1 MKIVQLTPGTGS
13 FFCGSCVRDNAL
25 VTALRRLGHDALS
38 VPLYLPHLVD
48 EADASSGAPL
58 FFGGVNVYL
67 QQHLG
72 LFRKTPAWID
82 RLFDARALLGLAAK
96 RAGMTSMQEVGAMT
110 VSMLRGEA
118 GNQAKEL
125 EKLVA
130 WLAEEKPDVVCLSN
144 ALLAGMARRIRRDAK
159 APVVC
164 TLQGE
169 DYFLDGMPEPHRG
182 EAWALLR
189 ERAAEIDA
197 FIPVSR
203 YYGEVMTRRLGL
215 DAGRVRPVWNGIA
228 LDGYAP
234 AEQAPDP
241 PAVGFL
247 ARLNPLKGLETLVE
261 AFILLRRSGRAGPVR
276 LRVAGSMT
284 KEDAVYVRAQRRCL
298 AAAGLAGDAEFLPN
312 LDRAGK
318 LAFLRSLSVLSVPAT
333 YGESFGLYVIES
345 LASGVPVVQPRCAA
359 FPELIEATG
368 GGILVEPGDPKAL
381 AEGLE
386 AMLLDPAR
394 ARAMGEK
401 GREAV
406 RDLFIVDRMAYEV
419 AGVLEDVRGRAPG
432 GGSSSKG
439 GAS

>member
-25 VTALRRLGHDALS
+25 VAALRRLGHDALS

-48 EADASSGAPL
+48 EADASAGAPL

-67 QQHLG
+67 QQHSA
-72 LFRKTPAWID
+72 LFRKSPAWVD
-82 RLFDARALLGLAAK
+82 RLFDSRLLLDMAAK
-96 RAGMTSMQEVGAMT
+96 RAGMTDMKEVGAMT
-110 VSMLRGEA
+110 VSMLRGED

-130 WLAEEKPDVVCLSN
+130 WLAEERPDVVCLSN
-144 ALLAGMARRIRRDAK
+144 ALLAGMARRIRREAK
-159 APVVC
+159 APVAC

-169 DYFLDGMPEPHRG
+169 DFFLDGMPEPFRG

-203 YYGEVMTRRLGL
+203 YYGDVMARRLGL
-215 DAGRVRPVWNGIA
+215 PAERVRPVWNGIA
-228 LDGYAP
+228 LDGYAT
-234 AEQAPDP
+234 AEAPPDP
-241 PAVGFL
+241 PVVGFL
-247 ARLNPLKGLETLVE
+247 ARLNPLKGLDALVE
-261 AFILLRRSGRAGPVR
+261 AFILLRRGGRAGPVR
-276 LRVAGSMT
+276 LRAAGSMT
-284 KEDAVYVRAQRRCL
+284 PEDAAYVEAQRRRL

-312 LDRAGK
+312 IDRAAK
-318 LAFLRSLSVLSVPAT
+318 QAFLRSLTVLSVPAT
-333 YGESFGLYVIES
+333 YGESFGLYVIEA
-345 LASGVPVVQPRCAA
+345 LASGVPVVQPRHAA

-386 AMLLDPAR
+386 ALLLDPAR
-394 ARAMGEK
+394 ARALGAA

-406 RDLFIVDRMAYEV
+406 LRDFSVERMAREV
-419 AGVLEDVRGRAPG
+419 VGVLEETRRRFVG
-432 GGSSSKG
+432 GGT
-439 GAS
+439 